1 MYYGNV
7 KWDKIKREFW
17 INMIHE
23 EKKVAKI
30 IEELTMF
37 FFTVG
42 ANEIETKIKRD
53 ENSDFIWMS
62 ANYDPEYRDELDY
75 LNEFLNEE
83 KNAGL
88 EDIYWELAGSG
99 DPGETSQLLL
109 IGMMI
114 DKAEIEITDTRVEL
128 KLYKEFKDGY

>member
-1 MYYGNV
+1 MV
-7 KWDKIKREFW
+7 
-17 INMIHE
+17 HE

-42 ANEIETKIKRD
+42 SDEIETRIKRD
-53 ENSDFIWMS
+53 ENSDFIWIS
-62 ANYDPEYRDELDY
+62 ANYNPEYRDELDY
-75 LNEFLNEE
+75 LDEFLNKE
-83 KNAGL
+83 KNDGL
-88 EDIYWELAGSG
+88 ELAGSG

-114 DKAEIEITDTRVEL
+114 DKAEIEISDSRVEL
-128 KLYKEFKDGY
+128 KLYKKFKEGF

>member
-1 MYYGNV
+1 
-7 KWDKIKREFW
+7 
-17 INMIHE
+17 MIHE

-42 ANEIETKIKRD
+42 ADEIETRIKRND
-53 ENSDFIWMS
+53 HSDVIWMS
-62 ANYDPEYRDELDY
+62 ANYNLEYREELDY

-99 DPGETSQLLL
+99 DPGESSQLLL
-109 IGMMI
+109 LGMMI
-114 DKAEIEITDTRVEL
+114 DKAEIKITDTRVEV
-128 KLYKEFKDGY
+128 KLYKNFQEGY

>member
-1 MYYGNV
+1 
-7 KWDKIKREFW
+7 
-17 INMIHE
+17 MIHE

-42 ANEIETKIKRD
+42 ADEIETRIKR
-53 ENSDFIWMS
+53 NNHSDVIWMS
-62 ANYDPEYRDELDY
+62 ANYNPEYREELDY

-99 DPGETSQLLL
+99 DPGESSQLLL
-109 IGMMI
+109 LGMMI
-114 DKAEIEITDTRVEL
+114 DKAEIKITDTRVEV
-128 KLYKEFKDGY
+128 KLYKNFQEGY